1 MAITSIRKLSLFL
14 LLCSLVLPAAIPS
27 SQQALPDY
35 AFVEGF
41 VGHGQTY
48 PLSCESR
55 SAADLANY
63 WGVQVGEVQFFNA
76 LPKSDNPD
84 KGFVGSVFGS
94 WGGIPPNPYG
104 VHAKPVA
111 RLLRNYGLNAE
122 AHRGLK
128 FRDLKQEIAEGRP
141 VIVWF
146 VGHVWNGTPV
156 TYTAKDGSQVIVAR
170 YEHTGILVG
179 YDQANVYVVDAG
191 NGNRQAHS
199 IKNFKTSWGVLGNM
213 AVSAVGTRP
222 KSPTSNN
229 NNAETYVVQPGD
241 YLSKLARQWGISWQ
255 DLAAIN
261 DIVYPYTIYSGQVLI
276 TGVGSG
282 NDNLPDTPTRTPK
295 PTQKTTPIPTS
306 KPTEPPPKTD
316 RKTKNKDNT
325 YKVQRGDYLT
335 KIAREL
341 ELNWKII
348 AQINGLTYP
357 YVIYPG
363 QVLLLAGRETSSPL
377 PQKPGGNN
385 SDNNP
390 PNTPS
395 YSGNTYTVQNGD
407 DLYTLARKFG
417 INWQTLAS
425 LNGITY
431 PYLIYSGQVLK
442 LP

>member
-1 MAITSIRKLSLFL
+1 MAIASIRKLSLFL

-55 SAADLANY
+55 SAADLANF

-94 WGGIPPNPYG
+94 WGQIPPNPYG

-111 RLLRNYGLNAE
+111 RLLRNYGLNAK

-222 KSPTSNN
+222 K
-229 NNAETYVVQPGD
+229 
-241 YLSKLARQWGISWQ
+241 
-255 DLAAIN
+255 
-261 DIVYPYTIYSGQVLI
+261 
-276 TGVGSG
+276 
-282 NDNLPDTPTRTPK
+282 
-295 PTQKTTPIPTS
+295 PTQKTTPKPTS

-316 RKTKNKDNT
+316 SKTKNKDNT

-363 QVLLLAGRETSSPL
+363 QVLLLPGHETSSPP

-407 DLYTLARKFG
+407 YLYTLARKFG
-417 INWQTLAS
+417 TNWQTLAS